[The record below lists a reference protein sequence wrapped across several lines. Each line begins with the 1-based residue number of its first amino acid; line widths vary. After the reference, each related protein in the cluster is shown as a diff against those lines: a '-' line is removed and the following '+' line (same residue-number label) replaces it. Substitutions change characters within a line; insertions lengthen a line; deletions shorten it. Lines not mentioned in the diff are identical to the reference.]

1 MIKSTVALG
10 LALSAFT
17 GVPAIASDEFKCPFP
32 SKPNDP
38 AKLEQIRQLLPD
50 VNTML
55 DLEKLKAMI
64 ASFQREGM
72 SKSLMVDHLVGAYC
86 PMVAREVPLTN
97 NEKVALVQRFTGQA
111 TRLVYSLESGLDVI
125 INVPLTPD
133 VVDSVNMAARRQGL
147 TAPGWIAMTID
158 NALSEQSI
166 TGQQ

>member
-1 MIKSTVALG
+1 MTKSTVALG

-17 GVPAIASDEFKCPFP
+17 GVPAIASDEFKCPLP

-72 SKSLMVDHLVGAYC
+72 SKNLMVDHLVSAYC
-86 PMVAREVPLTN
+86 PMVAREVPLTD

-133 VVDSVNMAARRQGL
+133 VADSVNLATKRQGL
-147 TAPGWIAMTID
+147 SGSGWIAMTID
-158 NALSEQSI
+158 NALGAQGISGHQ
-166 TGQQ
+166 

>member
-1 MIKSTVALG
+1 
-10 LALSAFT
+10 
-17 GVPAIASDEFKCPFP
+17 
-32 SKPNDP
+32 
-38 AKLEQIRQLLPD
+38 
-50 VNTML
+50 
-55 DLEKLKAMI
+55 MI

-133 VVDSVNMAARRQGL
+133 VVDSVNLAARRQGL